1 MDGNSSAKD
10 RVRGALPAPIGVA
23 VEWMRQRPVSI
34 GFALVAIIGA
44 IFAATPLGSAVPL
57 AVGVPQ
63 LLGAQAPWTVITAL
77 LVPSSPLAALVVVAL
92 SLTLL
97 AAAEATIG
105 SLRTL
110 VALIGLSA
118 VSLVAAVVAHAA
130 LWTVAGLRPFEAP
143 PAPVQDPV
151 IAIACAVMFASA
163 AAPALW
169 RRRVRLVGLGILAMF
184 ALYAG
189 DADSWYR
196 LTAAGIGL
204 AAGGL
209 LLRSGETHAWHRSS
223 IRETR
228 SLLAMIVAVVAV
240 GPFTALL
247 ADGGRGPLAR
257 VSDLFD
263 QVDQHLV
270 DACARHYFAECD
282 QVSVAV
288 ITRGTGPALLA
299 LVPLALLLVAAW
311 GLRSGRRAGWLLA
324 LIVLA
329 GIAVESL
336 IGMLSG
342 RDAREYGDALD
353 VTLAVL
359 GDLILPAALA
369 VALLL
374 SKRAFSVRADR
385 RTAISAAVTVG
396 VAAVLAIGAYATIA
410 VAFPRDF
417 DHPLGPASEWGDALL
432 TAIRRLLPTGM
443 GVDPHV
449 LAYPERGPALLAYQW
464 VGVAFW
470 FVVIVMLLRV
480 LRSRRKL
487 PDSDGTL
494 FRALLRRGGSSV
506 SWWGTWEGNRYWYSD
521 DLQSAV
527 AYRLVGDVAL
537 AIGGPVGDAV
547 GDAAPQAID
556 GFVAMCAVR
565 NWTPAFYSVEDELLP
580 AFDERGWEHLPVAE
594 ETVLDLATFD
604 LAGKAWQ
611 KVRQPLT
618 RAEREGMQALW
629 TTWAELPAGVTAQIV
644 ELSEAW
650 VSEKALP
657 EMRFTLGSLAE
668 ASDPDVAVTVAIDAA
683 GVVQAVTSWMPVW
696 RDGVLVGRTL
706 DFMRR
711 RPDGPNGVMEYVIA
725 RTALICR
732 EAGMEFVSLS
742 GAPLAIR
749 DTAGEGAESALGLFL
764 AWLASALEPVYGF
777 ASLFR
782 FKAKFRP
789 RYVGVHLAYA
799 DPLALPRIGVAIAR
813 AYLPDARPRDVLAV
827 ARGGRTRP
835 APSGGARVE
844 ASAGAESAQGSTER

>member
-1 MDGNSSAKD
+1 M
-10 RVRGALPAPIGVA
+10 RGAFSAPAGITA
-23 VEWMRQRPVSI
+23 VWMRRHPVSI
-34 GFALVAIIGA
+34 GFAVVTLVAGVL
-44 IFAATPLGSAVPL
+44 AATPLGSTVPL

-63 LLGAQAPWTVITAL
+63 LLGAQAPWTVVTAL
-77 LVPSSPLAALVVVAL
+77 LVPSTILAMLVAIAL
-92 SLTLL
+92 SLTVL

-110 VALIGLSA
+110 IALIGLSA
-118 VSLVAAVVAHAA
+118 VSLALAVVAHAA

-169 RRRVRLVGLGILAMF
+169 RRRVRLAGLGILAMF

-196 LTAAGIGL
+196 LTAALIGL
-204 AAGGL
+204 AAGSL
-209 LLRSGETHAWHRSS
+209 LLRGGKTHAWHRSS

-270 DACARHYFAECD
+270 DACARHYFAECA

-299 LVPLALLLVAAW
+299 LVPLALLLVSAW

-329 GIAVESL
+329 GILVESV

-342 RDAREYGDALD
+342 RDAHEYGDALD

-359 GDLILPAALA
+359 GDLILPAALT

-374 SKRAFSVRADR
+374 SRRAFSVLADR
-385 RTAISAAVTVG
+385 RTVVVAAVTVG
-396 VAAVLAIGAYATIA
+396 VAAVVAVAVYATIA

-417 DHPLGPASEWGDALL
+417 DHPLAPARRWGDALL

-443 GVDPHV
+443 GVDPHA

-480 LRSRRKL
+480 LRSRQTL

-494 FRALLRRGGSSV
+494 FRALLRRGGSTV
-506 SWWGTWEGNRYWYSD
+506 SWWGTWEGNRYWYAD

-537 AIGGPVGDAV
+537 AIGGPVGDTAP
-547 GDAAPQAID
+547 DRAPQAID
-556 GFVAMCAVR
+556 GFVAMCAMR
-565 NWTPAFYSVEDELLP
+565 NWVPAFYSVDDALIP
-580 AFDERGWEHLPVAE
+580 AFEERGWQHLPVAE
-594 ETVLDLATFD
+594 ETVIDLATFD

-629 TTWAELPAGVTAQIV
+629 TTWTELPAGITAQIL

-696 RDGVLVGRTL
+696 RDGRLVGRTL

-711 RPDGPNGVMEYVIA
+711 RTDGPNGVMEFVIA
-725 RTALICR
+725 STARICR
-732 EAGMEFVSLS
+732 DDGLEFVSLS

-749 DTAGEGAESALGLFL
+749 ERPGDGAANALGVFL
-764 AWLASALEPVYGF
+764 VWLAAALEPVYGF

-782 FKAKFRP
+782 FKAKFQP
-789 RYVGVHLAYA
+789 RYAGLHLAYA
-799 DPLALPRIGVAIAR
+799 DPLALPRVGVAIAR
-813 AYLPDARPRDVLAV
+813 AYLPDARTGDVLAIV
-827 ARGGRTRP
+827 RGGGSR
-835 APSGGARVE
+835 AAK
-844 ASAGAESAQGSTER
+844 AGSTGGVRHR